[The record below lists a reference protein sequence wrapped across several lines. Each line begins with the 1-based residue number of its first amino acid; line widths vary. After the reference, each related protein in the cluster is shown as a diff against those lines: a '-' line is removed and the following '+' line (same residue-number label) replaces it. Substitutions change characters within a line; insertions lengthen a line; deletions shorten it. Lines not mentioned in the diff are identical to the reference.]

1 MGRGPGV
8 SKTAYLTLIYSYMMT
23 HPCAGFFSVNQ
34 KTQIVDKR
42 EKNVEEQG
50 FGRVKMD
57 YEG

>member
-1 MGRGPGV
+1 M
-8 SKTAYLTLIYSYMMT
+8 
-23 HPCAGFFSVNQ
+23 NQ